1 MKIQTKPHKV
11 NIITLGCA
19 KNLVDSEVLM
29 KQLESNQ
36 IEIVQDSDKTD
47 AKTVIINTCG
57 FIEDARE
64 ESIETIL
71 QFVRAKEADKIE
83 RLFVI
88 GCLSERYK
96 KELESEIPEVDQY
109 FGVNDLAKII
119 RFLGAEYK
127 KNLIGERVLITPKH
141 YAYLKISEG
150 CDRKCS
156 FCSIPDI
163 RGKHISRPIE
173 DIVEETKKLAEKG
186 VKEIILIAQDLTYY
200 GLDLYKDRRLGELIS
215 QISDIKGIEW
225 IRLHYAFPTN
235 FPLDILP
242 LIGEKPNIC
251 KYIDIPVQHITDK
264 MLNIMRR
271 GISRKETYLLLEK
284 IRKEI
289 PDVALRT
296 TIMVGHP
303 GESEKDFRALKQ
315 FISEV
320 QFDRLGVFAYSYEE
334 DTYSYN
340 HYKDSIPEKLKEDR
354 KNEIL
359 EIQESISIHLNYN
372 KIGKLFKVIVDRR
385 EGKYFTGRTEYDSP
399 EIDNEVIITNTDKEI
414 KTGEFYQVKITDA
427 ETYDLFGEHKIP
439 SPKNTEP

>member
-1 MKIQTKPHKV
+1 MNYKPNKSHKI

-57 FIEDARE
+57 FIEDAKE

-71 QFVRAKEADKIE
+71 QFVRAKEADEIE

-119 RFLGAEYK
+119 RFFGAEYK

-173 DIVEETKKLAEKG
+173 DIVEETKKLVEKG

-200 GLDLYKDRRLGELIS
+200 GLDLYKDRRLGELIN

-225 IRLHYAFPTN
+225 IRLHYTFPTN

-242 LIGEKPNIC
+242 IIGEKTKHLQVC
-251 KYIDIPVQHITDK
+251 RY
-264 MLNIMRR
+264 
-271 GISRKETYLLLEK
+271 SRPTYN
-284 IRKEI
+284 R
-289 PDVALRT
+289 
-296 TIMVGHP
+296 
-303 GESEKDFRALKQ
+303 
-315 FISEV
+315 
-320 QFDRLGVFAYSYEE
+320 
-334 DTYSYN
+334 
-340 HYKDSIPEKLKEDR
+340 
-354 KNEIL
+354 
-359 EIQESISIHLNYN
+359 
-372 KIGKLFKVIVDRR
+372 
-385 EGKYFTGRTEYDSP
+385 
-399 EIDNEVIITNTDKEI
+399 
-414 KTGEFYQVKITDA
+414 
-427 ETYDLFGEHKIP
+427 
-439 SPKNTEP
+439 

>member
-1 MKIQTKPHKV
+1 MNHKPNKSHKV

-57 FIEDARE
+57 FIEDAKE

-71 QFVRAKEADKIE
+71 QFVRAKEADEIE
-83 RLFVI
+83 KLFVI

-173 DIVEETKKLAEKG
+173 DLVEETKKLAEKG
-186 VKEIILIAQDLTYY
+186 VKEIIFIAQDLTYY
-200 GLDLYKDRRLGELIS
+200 GLDLYKDRRLRELIS

-320 QFDRLGVFAYSYEE
+320 QFDRLGVFTYSYEE

-359 EIQESISIHLNYN
+359 EIQESTSMHLNYN
-372 KIGKLFKVIVDRR
+372 KIGKLFKVIVDGR
-385 EGKYFTGRTEYDSP
+385 EGEYFTGRTEYDSP

-414 KTGEFYQVKITDA
+414 KPGEFYQVKITDA
-427 ETYDLFGEHKIP
+427 ATYDLFGEV
-439 SPKNTEP
+439 S

>member
-1 MKIQTKPHKV
+1 
-11 NIITLGCA
+11 
-19 KNLVDSEVLM
+19 M

-57 FIEDARE
+57 FIEDARK

-71 QFVRAKEADKIE
+71 QFVRAKEAGEIE

-119 RFLGAEYK
+119 RFFGAEYK

-173 DIVEETKKLAEKG
+173 DLVEETEKLAEKG

-215 QISDIKGIEW
+215 QISDIKDIEW

-271 GISRKETYLLLEK
+271 GISRKETCLLLEK

-320 QFDRLGVFAYSYEE
+320 QFDRLGAFTYSYEE

-340 HYKDSIPEKLKEDR
+340 HYKDNISEKLKEDR

-359 EIQESISIHLNYN
+359 EIQESISMHLNYN
-372 KIGKLFKVIVDRR
+372 KIGKLFKVIVDGR
-385 EGKYFTGRTEYDSP
+385 EGEYFTGRTEYDSP
-399 EIDNEVIITNTDKEI
+399 EIDNEVIITNTDNEI
-414 KTGEFYQVKITDA
+414 KPGEFYQVKITDA
-427 ETYDLFGEHKIP
+427 EIYDLFGEVLW
-439 SPKNTEP
+439 

>member
-1 MKIQTKPHKV
+1 
-11 NIITLGCA
+11 
-19 KNLVDSEVLM
+19 M

-57 FIEDARE
+57 FIEYARE

-83 RLFVI
+83 KLFVI

-215 QISDIKGIEW
+215 QISDIKDIEW
-225 IRLHYAFPTN
+225 IRLHYTFPTN

-271 GISRKETYLLLEK
+271 GISRKETYLLLDK

-296 TIMVGHP
+296 TIMAGHP

-315 FISEV
+315 FISEI
-320 QFDRLGVFAYSYEE
+320 QFDRLGVFTYSYEE
-334 DTYSYN
+334 NTYSYN

-359 EIQESISIHLNYN
+359 EIQESISMHLNYN
-372 KIGKLFKVIVDRR
+372 KIGKLFKVIVDGR
-385 EGKYFTGRTEYDSP
+385 EGEYFTGRTEYDSP

-427 ETYDLFGEHKIP
+427 ETYDLFGELFWEK
-439 SPKNTEP
+439 ER

>member
-1 MKIQTKPHKV
+1 
-11 NIITLGCA
+11 
-19 KNLVDSEVLM
+19 M

-57 FIEDARE
+57 FIEDAKE

-71 QFVRAKEADKIE
+71 QFVRAKEADEIE
-83 RLFVI
+83 KLFVI

-173 DIVEETKKLAEKG
+173 DLVEETKKLAEKG
-186 VKEIILIAQDLTYY
+186 VKEIIFIAQDLTYY
-200 GLDLYKDRRLGELIS
+200 GLDLYKDRRLRELIS

-320 QFDRLGVFAYSYEE
+320 QFDRLGVFTYSYEE

-359 EIQESISIHLNYN
+359 EIQESTSMHLNYN
-372 KIGKLFKVIVDRR
+372 KIGKLFKVIVDGR
-385 EGKYFTGRTEYDSP
+385 EGEYFTGRTEYDSP

-414 KTGEFYQVKITDA
+414 KPGEFYQVKITDA
-427 ETYDLFGEHKIP
+427 ATYDLFGEV
-439 SPKNTEP
+439 S

>member
-1 MKIQTKPHKV
+1 
-11 NIITLGCA
+11 
-19 KNLVDSEVLM
+19 
-29 KQLESNQ
+29 
-36 IEIVQDSDKTD
+36 
-47 AKTVIINTCG
+47 
-57 FIEDARE
+57 
-64 ESIETIL
+64 
-71 QFVRAKEADKIE
+71 
-83 RLFVI
+83 
-88 GCLSERYK
+88 
-96 KELESEIPEVDQY
+96 
-109 FGVNDLAKII
+109 
-119 RFLGAEYK
+119 
-127 KNLIGERVLITPKH
+127 
-141 YAYLKISEG
+141 
-150 CDRKCS
+150 
-156 FCSIPDI
+156 
-163 RGKHISRPIE
+163 
-173 DIVEETKKLAEKG
+173 
-186 VKEIILIAQDLTYY
+186 AQDLTYY

-215 QISDIKGIEW
+215 QISDIKGIGW

-235 FPLDILP
+235 FPMDILP

-320 QFDRLGVFAYSYEE
+320 QFDRLGVFTYSYEE

-340 HYKDSIPEKLKEDR
+340 HYKNSIPEKLKEDR

-372 KIGKLFKVIVDRR
+372 KIGKLFKVIVDRS

-399 EIDNEVIITNTDKEI
+399 EIDNEVIITNTDQKI

-427 ETYDLFGEHKIP
+427 ETYDIFGEVFWEK
-439 SPKNTEP
+439 E

>member
-1 MKIQTKPHKV
+1 
-11 NIITLGCA
+11 
-19 KNLVDSEVLM
+19 M
-29 KQLESNQ
+29 KQLENNQ

-57 FIEDARE
+57 FIEDAKE

-71 QFVRAKEADKIE
+71 QFVRAKEAEEIE

-109 FGVNDLAKII
+109 FGVHDLAKII

-173 DIVEETKKLAEKG
+173 DLVEETKKLVEKG

-215 QISDIKGIEW
+215 QISDIKGIVW

-235 FPLDILP
+235 FPMDILP

-320 QFDRLGVFAYSYEE
+320 QFDRLGVFTYSYEE

-340 HYKDSIPEKLKEDR
+340 HYKNSIPEKLKEDR

-372 KIGKLFKVIVDRR
+372 KIGKLLKVIVDRS

-399 EIDNEVIITNTDKEI
+399 EIDNEVIITNTDQKI

-427 ETYDLFGEHKIP
+427 ETYDIFGEVFWEK
-439 SPKNTEP
+439 E

>member
-1 MKIQTKPHKV
+1 
-11 NIITLGCA
+11 
-19 KNLVDSEVLM
+19 M
-29 KQLESNQ
+29 KQLENNQ

-57 FIEDARE
+57 FIEDAKE

-71 QFVRAKEADKIE
+71 QFVRAKEAEEIE

-109 FGVNDLAKII
+109 FGVHDLAKII

-156 FCSIPDI
+156 FCAIPDI

-173 DIVEETKKLAEKG
+173 DLVEETKKLVEKG

-215 QISDIKGIEW
+215 QISDIKGIGW

-235 FPLDILP
+235 FPMDILP

-320 QFDRLGVFAYSYEE
+320 QFDRLGVFTYSYEE

-340 HYKDSIPEKLKEDR
+340 HYKNSIPEKLKEDR

-372 KIGKLFKVIVDRR
+372 KIGKLFKVIVDRS

-399 EIDNEVIITNTDKEI
+399 EIDNEVIITNTDQKI

-427 ETYDLFGEHKIP
+427 ETYDIFGEVFWEK
-439 SPKNTEP
+439 E

>member
-1 MKIQTKPHKV
+1 
-11 NIITLGCA
+11 
-19 KNLVDSEVLM
+19 M

-57 FIEDARE
+57 FIEDAKE

-71 QFVRAKEADKIE
+71 QFVKAKEADEIE

-141 YAYLKISEG
+141 YAYFKISEG

-200 GLDLYKDRRLGELIS
+200 GLDLYKDRRLGKLIS

-271 GISRKETYLLLEK
+271 GISRKETYLLLDK

-320 QFDRLGVFAYSYEE
+320 QFDRLGVFTYSYEE

-359 EIQESISIHLNYN
+359 EIQESISMHLNYN
-372 KIGKLFKVIVDRR
+372 KIGKLFKVIVDGR

-399 EIDNEVIITNTDKEI
+399 EIDNEVIITNTDKKI

-427 ETYDLFGEHKIP
+427 ETYDLFGEVP
-439 SPKNTEP
+439 

>member
-1 MKIQTKPHKV
+1 MNHKPNKSHKV

-57 FIEDARE
+57 FIEDAKE

-71 QFVRAKEADKIE
+71 QFVRAKEADEIE
-83 RLFVI
+83 KLFVI

-173 DIVEETKKLAEKG
+173 DLVEETKKLAEKG
-186 VKEIILIAQDLTYY
+186 VKEIIFIAQDLTYY
-200 GLDLYKDRRLGELIS
+200 GLDLYKDRRLRELIS

-320 QFDRLGVFAYSYEE
+320 QFDRLGVFTYSYEE

-340 HYKDSIPEKLKEDR
+340 HYKDSIPEKLKENR

-359 EIQESISIHLNYN
+359 EIQESTSMHLNYN
-372 KIGKLFKVIVDRR
+372 KIGKLFKVIVDGR
-385 EGKYFTGRTEYDSP
+385 EGEYFTGRTEYDSP

-414 KTGEFYQVKITDA
+414 KPGEFYQVKITDA
-427 ETYDLFGEHKIP
+427 ATYDLFGEV
-439 SPKNTEP
+439 S

>member
-1 MKIQTKPHKV
+1 MNHKQNKSHKI

-71 QFVRAKEADKIE
+71 QFVRAKEAEEIE

-96 KELESEIPEVDQY
+96 KELELEIPEVDQY

-173 DIVEETKKLAEKG
+173 DIVEETQKLAEKG
-186 VKEIILIAQDLTYY
+186 VKEIIIIAQDLTYY

-215 QISDIKGIEW
+215 QTSDIKGIEW

-235 FPLDILP
+235 FPMDILP

-271 GISRKETYLLLEK
+271 GISRKETYLLLER

-320 QFDRLGVFAYSYEE
+320 QFDRLGVFTYSYEE

-359 EIQESISIHLNYN
+359 EIQESISMHLNYN
-372 KIGKLFKVIVDRR
+372 KIGKLFKVIVDGR
-385 EGKYFTGRTEYDSP
+385 EGEYFIGRTEYDSP

-414 KTGEFYQVKITDA
+414 KIGEFYQVKITDA
-427 ETYDLFGEHKIP
+427 ETYDLFGEVLWEK
-439 SPKNTEP
+439 ER

>member
-1 MKIQTKPHKV
+1 
-11 NIITLGCA
+11 
-19 KNLVDSEVLM
+19 M

-57 FIEDARE
+57 FIEDAKE

-71 QFVRAKEADKIE
+71 QFVRAKEADEIE

-186 VKEIILIAQDLTYY
+186 VKEIIIIAQDLTYY

-225 IRLHYAFPTN
+225 IRLHYAFPKN

-242 LIGEKPNIC
+242 LIREKPNIC

-340 HYKDSIPEKLKEDR
+340 HYKESIPEKLKEDR

-359 EIQESISIHLNYN
+359 EIQESISMHLNYN
-372 KIGKLFKVIVDRR
+372 KIGKLFKVIVDGR
-385 EGKYFTGRTEYDSP
+385 EGEYFTGRTEYDSP

-414 KTGEFYQVKITDA
+414 KPGEFYQVKITDA
-427 ETYDLFGEHKIP
+427 EIYDLFGEVLW
-439 SPKNTEP
+439 

>member
-1 MKIQTKPHKV
+1 MNHKPNKSHKV

-57 FIEDARE
+57 FIEDAKE

-71 QFVRAKEADKIE
+71 QFVRAKEADEIE

-109 FGVNDLAKII
+109 FGVHDLAKII

-173 DIVEETKKLAEKG
+173 DLVEETKKLAEKG

-320 QFDRLGVFAYSYEE
+320 QFDRLGVFTYSYEE

-359 EIQESISIHLNYN
+359 EIQESTSMHLNYN
-372 KIGKLFKVIVDRR
+372 KIGKLFKVIVDGR
-385 EGKYFTGRTEYDSP
+385 EGEYFTGRTEYDSP

-414 KTGEFYQVKITDA
+414 KPGEFYQVKITDA
-427 ETYDLFGEHKIP
+427 ATYDLFGEV
-439 SPKNTEP
+439 S

>member
-1 MKIQTKPHKV
+1 
-11 NIITLGCA
+11 
-19 KNLVDSEVLM
+19 
-29 KQLESNQ
+29 
-36 IEIVQDSDKTD
+36 
-47 AKTVIINTCG
+47 
-57 FIEDARE
+57 
-64 ESIETIL
+64 
-71 QFVRAKEADKIE
+71 
-83 RLFVI
+83 
-88 GCLSERYK
+88 
-96 KELESEIPEVDQY
+96 
-109 FGVNDLAKII
+109 
-119 RFLGAEYK
+119 
-127 KNLIGERVLITPKH
+127 
-141 YAYLKISEG
+141 EG

-163 RGKHISRPIE
+163 RGKHISRTIE
-173 DIVEETKKLAEKG
+173 DLVEETKKLAEKG

-215 QISDIKGIEW
+215 QISDIKSIEW

-340 HYKDSIPEKLKEDR
+340 HYKDSNPEKLKEDR

-359 EIQESISIHLNYN
+359 EIQESISMHLNYN
-372 KIGKLFKVIVDRR
+372 KIGKLFKVIVDGR
-385 EGKYFTGRTEYDSP
+385 EGEYFTGRTEYDSP
-399 EIDNEVIITNTDKEI
+399 EIDNEVIITNTDKQI
-414 KTGEFYQVKITDA
+414 KPGEFYQVKITDA
-427 ETYDLFGEHKIP
+427 ETYDLFGEVIQ
-439 SPKNTEP
+439 

>member
-1 MKIQTKPHKV
+1 MNHKQNKSHKI

-71 QFVRAKEADKIE
+71 QFVRAKEAEEIE

-173 DIVEETKKLAEKG
+173 DIVEETQKLAEKG

-200 GLDLYKDRRLGELIS
+200 GLDMYKDRRLGELIN

-271 GISRKETYLLLEK
+271 GISRKETYLLLER

-320 QFDRLGVFAYSYEE
+320 QFDRLGVFTYSYEE

-359 EIQESISIHLNYN
+359 EIQESISMHLNYN
-372 KIGKLFKVIVDRR
+372 KIGKLFKVIVDGR
-385 EGKYFTGRTEYDSP
+385 EGEYFIGRTEYDSP

-414 KTGEFYQVKITDA
+414 KIGEFYQVKITDA
-427 ETYDLFGEHKIP
+427 ETYDLFGEVLWEK
-439 SPKNTEP
+439 ER

>member
-1 MKIQTKPHKV
+1 
-11 NIITLGCA
+11 
-19 KNLVDSEVLM
+19 M
-29 KQLESNQ
+29 KQLENNQ

-57 FIEDARE
+57 FIEDAKE

-71 QFVRAKEADKIE
+71 QFVRAKEAEEIE

-109 FGVNDLAKII
+109 FGVHDLAKII

-156 FCSIPDI
+156 FCAIPDI

-173 DIVEETKKLAEKG
+173 DLVEETKKLVEKG

-215 QISDIKGIEW
+215 QISDIKGIGW

-235 FPLDILP
+235 FPMDILP

-271 GISRKETYLLLEK
+271 GISRKETYLLLER

-320 QFDRLGVFAYSYEE
+320 QFDRLGVFTYSYEE

-340 HYKDSIPEKLKEDR
+340 HYKNSIPEKLKEDR

-372 KIGKLFKVIVDRR
+372 KIGKLFKVIVDRS

-399 EIDNEVIITNTDKEI
+399 EIDNEVIITNTDQKI

-427 ETYDLFGEHKIP
+427 ETYDIFGEVFWEK
-439 SPKNTEP
+439 E

>member
-1 MKIQTKPHKV
+1 
-11 NIITLGCA
+11 
-19 KNLVDSEVLM
+19 M

-57 FIEDARE
+57 FIEDAKE

-71 QFVRAKEADKIE
+71 QFVKAKEADEIE

-271 GISRKETYLLLEK
+271 GISSKETYLLLEK

-315 FISEV
+315 FISEI
-320 QFDRLGVFAYSYEE
+320 QFDRLGVFTYSYEE

-340 HYKDSIPEKLKEDR
+340 HYKDSIPEKLKENR
-354 KNEIL
+354 ENEIL
-359 EIQESISIHLNYN
+359 EIQESISMHLNYN
-372 KIGKLFKVIVDRR
+372 KIGKLFKVIVDGR
-385 EGKYFTGRTEYDSP
+385 EGDYFTGRTEYDSP

-414 KTGEFYQVKITDA
+414 KPGEFYQVKITDA
-427 ETYDLFGEHKIP
+427 ETYDLFGEIL
-439 SPKNTEP
+439 NTKFHLLKTQNSEP

>member
-1 MKIQTKPHKV
+1 MKIQTKPQKV

-19 KNLVDSEVLM
+19 KNIVDSEVLM

-71 QFVRAKEADKIE
+71 QFVRAKEADEIE

-173 DIVEETKKLAEKG
+173 DLVEETKKLAEKG
-186 VKEIILIAQDLTYY
+186 VKEIIFIAQDLTYY

-320 QFDRLGVFAYSYEE
+320 QFDRLGVFTYSYEE

-340 HYKDSIPEKLKEDR
+340 HYKDSIPEKLKENR

-359 EIQESISIHLNYN
+359 EIQESISMHLNYN
-372 KIGKLFKVIVDRR
+372 KIGKLFKVIVDGR
-385 EGKYFTGRTEYDSP
+385 EGEYFTGRTEYDSP
-399 EIDNEVIITNTDKEI
+399 EIDNEVIITNTDMEI

-427 ETYDLFGEHKIP
+427 ETYDLFGEVLWEK
-439 SPKNTEP
+439 ER